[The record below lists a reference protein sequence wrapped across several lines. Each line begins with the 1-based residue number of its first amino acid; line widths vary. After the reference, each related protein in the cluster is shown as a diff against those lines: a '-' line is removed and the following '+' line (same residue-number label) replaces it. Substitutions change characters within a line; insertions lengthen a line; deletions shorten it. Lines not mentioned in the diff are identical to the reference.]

1 MADRNLGAHHVDQI
15 IQIGTMHDVRQHRS
29 IHLLVFVPVRAVQV
43 RNIKIVAL
51 IAPTFVED
59 LFEFF
64 FGIEVHAESEIDAA
78 AARLWRRAICVND
91 KERRVRSATTKAS
104 ATTASA
110 AARGPINK
118 LASVGADFESSHA
131 VNESCRASIAK
142 PITNQFISGAATA
155 SSTATGALRARGL

>member
-1 MADRNLGAHHVDQI
+1 
-15 IQIGTMHDVRQHRS
+15 MHDVRQHRS

-64 FGIEVHAESEIDAA
+64 FGIEIHAQRKVNAPA
-78 AARLWRRAICVND
+78 TRLWRSPICVND

-104 ATTASA
+104 TTTATTAASGA
-110 AARGPINK
+110 IDQ
-118 LASVGADFESSHA
+118 LASISADFESSHA
-131 VNESCRASIAK
+131 VNERCRASIAK

-155 SSTATGALRARGL
+155 SSTATGALRARGFQVINDSIGAGS